1 MATAPLSQSKLL
13 SRSNSL
19 ALLAPLLAEPYR
31 AESSTALKAIFDHI
45 APSVDTLL
53 SILDY
58 HGVTLLL
65 ASKHSLPTKLQPA
78 LLERKAM
85 VVASE
90 GLRSQAL
97 LTLFSQFSAAGLA
110 HFILFKGGAVAH
122 TIYQQPWHR
131 PRSDADILIDEIY
144 RPLANSVLANLG
156 YQKEFAIEGKYV
168 SYQSSYSL
176 TLPGGS
182 KQHIDLHWR
191 INNRQALAQAYSVE
205 QLHADGQSLNAL
217 HDTVVVP
224 STVDNLLIAC
234 LHRLGHH
241 ATEERLIWLYDIHL
255 LASKLQSS
263 DWQVLLSKSRHKQL
277 CAIVADGLA
286 TCQTRLGTIVPDTIM
301 TSLSDSKLEPS
312 ALFVNRDLP
321 EWRYFMR
328 DLKSMPSLS
337 ARAGLIRETVLP
349 PAAYVR
355 QQMGTNSTS
364 LAYMKRLIRG
374 IKRVRGA

>member
-1 MATAPLSQSKLL
+1 METSPLRQPKLL
-13 SRSNSL
+13 SHSQSL
-19 ALLAPLLAEPYR
+19 ALLAPLLAEPYL
-31 AESSTALKAIFDHI
+31 AEPNTAPETIFDRI

-53 SILDY
+53 NILDY

-65 ASKHSLPTKLQPA
+65 ASKHSLPAKLQAP
-78 LLERKAM
+78 LLQRKAM

-90 GLRSQAL
+90 ALRSQAL
-97 LTLFSQFSAAGLA
+97 LTLFKQFSAAGLT
-110 HFILFKGGAVAH
+110 HSILFKGGAVAH

-131 PRSDADILIDEIY
+131 PRSDADILIDEAQ
-144 RPLANSVLANLG
+144 RPLANSVLTNLG

-191 INNRQALAQAYSVE
+191 INNRQSLAQAYSVE
-205 QLHADGQSLNAL
+205 QLFADGHSLSALNNA
-217 HDTVVVP
+217 VVVP
-224 STVDNLLIAC
+224 STVDNILIAC

-241 ATEERLIWLYDIHL
+241 AAEERLIWLYDIHL
-255 LASKLQSS
+255 LANQLQTD
-263 DWQVLLSKSRHKQL
+263 DWLVLLNKSQRKQL
-277 CAIVADGLA
+277 CAIVADGLT
-286 TCQTRLGTIVPDTIM
+286 TCKTLLGTSIPQSVL
-301 TSLSDSKLEPS
+301 TSLGNQKREPS
-312 ALFVNRDLP
+312 ALFINRQLP

-328 DLKSMPSLS
+328 DLGSMPSVS
-337 ARAGLIRETVLP
+337 ARLGFIRETVLP

-364 LAYMKRLIRG
+364 LAYLRRLIRG